1 MNSSQI
7 LLVFLSI
14 ISGVA
19 AFLIMVVFLFFG
31 CVFLLMQIQTDFI
44 LSSVLVILFIFSSIV
59 GLVFAVF
66 VGVKYYRHKG
76 KLQ

>member
-7 LLVFLSI
+7 LRVFLSI

>member
-7 LLVFLSI
+7 LRVFLSI
-14 ISGVA
+14 ISGAA